1 MTTLIII
8 AAVLAIAAII
18 GLVIIGLRFIDGLS
32 THDDE
37 RTP

>member
-1 MTTLIII
+1 MTTFIIVV
-8 AAVLAIAAII
+8 ALLVIAAII
-18 GLVIIGLRFIDGLS
+18 GLVIIARRLINGLA